1 MPLPVITSS
10 SVISFYAPKV
20 PYQHQSQKKP
30 RRRYNQALKRAMG
43 ATGIPKSN
51 LARWAQ
57 QSEKLQSF
65 DGSGKWFNLDGAGRP
80 EEIPDTAALNAFMVK
95 LREA

>member
-30 RRRYNQALKRAMG
+30 RRRYNQALKRAM
-43 ATGIPKSN
+43 
-51 LARWAQ
+51 